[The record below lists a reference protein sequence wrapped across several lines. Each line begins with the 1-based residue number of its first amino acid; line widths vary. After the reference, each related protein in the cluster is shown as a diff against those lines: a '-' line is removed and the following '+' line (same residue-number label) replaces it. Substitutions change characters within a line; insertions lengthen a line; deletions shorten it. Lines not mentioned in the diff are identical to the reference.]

1 LKTIQQ
7 AISTEWSGIDICH
20 MPNFLPLLYFS
31 LALLPAACG
40 QGESRPLEE
49 AQSVVISPSSPMQ
62 ITVGAERIN
71 TYVPQLKDLSV
82 GVVANQ
88 TSLIAGRHLVDTLL
102 NVGVQVKKVFAPEH
116 GFRGD
121 AGAGETI
128 RNGVDALTGLP
139 VMSLYGSTKKPTKDM
154 LQDLDVLVFDIQD
167 VGARFYT
174 YLSTLHYVMVACAEN
189 GKKLFVL
196 DRPNPNGFYIDGPV
210 LQPAFKSFVGM
221 HPIPVVHG
229 CTLGEMA
236 LMINGEGW
244 LKDGVQCELQVIS
257 CVHYN
262 HTSLYQL
269 PVRPSPNLPNASS
282 IYLYP
287 SLCFFEGTIVSVG
300 RGTDA
305 PFQVIG
311 YPGNTTGTYAF
322 TPRDI
327 AHVAMNPPHKDQL
340 CHGHA
345 LSEFGQYH
353 FLSAHQIYLQWLIGM
368 YQGSTKKEMFFSDSA
383 FFDKLAG
390 TDQLRKQIIGNMDEA
405 AIRATWQPGIEKYK
419 VLRKKYL
426 LYADFE

>member
-1 LKTIQQ
+1 
-7 AISTEWSGIDICH
+7 
-20 MPNFLPLLYFS
+20 MPNFLPLLYFA
-31 LALLPAACG
+31 LAFLPAACG
-40 QGESRPLEE
+40 QSESRPLEE
-49 AQSVVISPSSPMQ
+49 SQSVVITPSIPTQ

-71 TYVPQLKDLSV
+71 VYVPVLKGLSV

-88 TSLIAGRHLVDTLL
+88 TSLIGGRHLVDTLL
-102 NVGVQVKKVFAPEH
+102 QLDVKVKKVFAPEH

-128 RNGVDALTGLP
+128 QNGIDARTGLP
-139 VMSLYGSTKKPTKDM
+139 VLSLYGSTKKPTKEM
-154 LQDLDVLVFDIQD
+154 MQGLDVIVFDIQD

-174 YLSTLHYVMVACAEN
+174 YLSTLHYVMEACAEN
-189 GKKLFVL
+189 NKKLIVL

-236 LMINGEGW
+236 QMINGEGW
-244 LKDGVQCELQVIS
+244 LKDGIQCDLQVIS
-257 CVHYN
+257 CVHYT
-262 HTSLYQL
+262 HKSLYQL

-300 RGTDA
+300 RGTET

-311 YPGNTTGTYAF
+311 YPGNTTGNYAF
-322 TPRDI
+322 TPHDM
-327 AHVAMNPPHKDQL
+327 AHVAMNPLHKDQL

-353 FLSAHQIYLQWLIGM
+353 FLSARQIYLQWLIGM
-368 YQGSTKKEMFFSDSA
+368 YQGSSKKTGFFSEPA

-390 TDQLRKQIIGNMDEA
+390 TDLLRNQIIGNMDEA
-405 AIRATWQPGIEKYK
+405 AIRASWQPDLEKYK
-419 VLRKKYL
+419 VTRKKYL

>member
-1 LKTIQQ
+1 
-7 AISTEWSGIDICH
+7 

-49 AQSVVISPSSPMQ
+49 AQSVVISPSIPMQ

-71 TYVPQLKDLSV
+71 TYVPQLKNLSV

-102 NVGVQVKKVFAPEH
+102 SLDVQVKKVFAPEH

-139 VMSLYGSTKKPTKDM
+139 VMSLYGSTKKPTKEM
-154 LQDLDVLVFDIQD
+154 LQDLDVLIFDIQD

-174 YLSTLHYVMVACAEN
+174 YLSTLHYVMEACAEN
-189 GKKLFVL
+189 GKKLIVL
-196 DRPNPNGFYIDGPV
+196 DRPNPNGFYIDGPA

-236 LMINGEGW
+236 QMINGEGW

-262 HTSLYQL
+262 HLSLYQV

-322 TPRDI
+322 TPHDI
-327 AHVAMNPPHKDQL
+327 AHVAMNPPHKNQL

-353 FLSAHQIYLQWLIGM
+353 FLSAHQIYLQWLIGL
-368 YQGSTKKEMFFSDSA
+368 YQGSTNKDRFFSDPA

-405 AIRATWQPGIEKYK
+405 TIRATWQPGIEKYK